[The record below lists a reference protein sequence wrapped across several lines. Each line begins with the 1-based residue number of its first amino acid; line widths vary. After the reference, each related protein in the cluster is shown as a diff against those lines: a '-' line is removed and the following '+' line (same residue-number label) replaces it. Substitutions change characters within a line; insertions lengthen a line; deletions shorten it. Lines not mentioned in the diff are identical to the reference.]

1 VFQAFFQWLFLRNG
15 WTMDMNLPPES
26 AGQAVMLAAPHTT
39 NWDFVYAMAAFRLM
53 GLPVRFAA
61 KSELRRI
68 PFIGWLVG
76 SMGAVWIDRSANAQ
90 GNRPSYVD
98 AMANLFKE
106 HPKLIVLLA
115 PEGTRSRV
123 TKWKTG
129 FFYIAE
135 KAGVPILTGYLDY
148 EKKAAGVGPAIHP
161 ADGLDVVMQKVTDYY
176 RNVKGKF
183 PKNFAPDERYA

>member
-1 VFQAFFQWLFLRNG
+1 
-15 WTMDMNLPPES
+15 MDMNLPPES

-161 ADGLDVVMQKVTDYY
+161 DDGLDVVMQKVTDYY

>member
-1 VFQAFFQWLFLRNG
+1 MVQAFFQWLFLRNG

-76 SMGAVWIDRSANAQ
+76 SMGAVWIDRSTNAQ

-161 ADGLDVVMQKVTDYY
+161 ADGLDVVMQQVTDYY

-183 PKNFAPDERYA
+183 PKKFAPDERYA